1 MPLKMTTIQPD
12 GDTRDW
18 EIDVDKLTF
27 DDHWPELQREIETD
41 GGKPVRLLEFVRV
54 NNAGTEMCLIVD
66 ENGIFMDRKPNPK
79 ATLLYRGVRENSLH
93 SDDGPTIHGA
103 AILVHGR
110 KFDIMD

>member
-1 MPLKMTTIQPD
+1 MSLKMTTIQPD

-18 EIDVDKLTF
+18 EIDADKLTF
-27 DDHWPELQREIETD
+27 DDHWPHLQREIETD
-41 GGKPVRLLEFVRV
+41 GGKPVTLLEFVRV

-66 ENGIFMDRKPNPK
+66 ENGIFMERKPNPK
-79 ATLLYRGVRENSLH
+79 ATSLYNGWH
-93 SDDGPTIHGA
+93 GPMIHGA